1 MTSKVTNSADTS
13 LGHGNRSSN
22 KPVVQF
28 DFQIFCRQSVGG
40 VSRYFSS
47 LASELAALKSFDV
60 QIVAPLHVNDYLRE
74 LSGVSIYGH
83 AIRKPPHS
91 ARLLTLA
98 NLFLL
103 RFSRPESRPD
113 VVHQTFYNKSRA
125 VIPKC
130 PVITTVHDLIHES
143 RPNEFSRADNMEI
156 HKRQA
161 IMRADRVICVSD
173 YTKRDLINRYE
184 IAEDKVTTIYLGS
197 SLPQLDAGDSFSP
210 VENPYLLYVGRRSGY
225 KNFDA
230 ALEALSRLRDAFRDF
245 KLVCFGG
252 GAPTRSELEKMS
264 RLGIPMN
271 RVIFT
276 SGDDHHLVRF
286 YRHAT
291 ALIFPSLHEGFGLP
305 VLEAMSF
312 GCPVVCSSVTSIPE
326 VGGDA
331 VMYFDPRDVESIADA
346 FRRTLYDSQMLAD
359 LKKGGIDRARLFSW
373 KKCALETADVYRN
386 VL

>member
-1 MTSKVTNSADTS
+1 M
-13 LGHGNRSSN
+13 
-22 KPVVQF
+22 KPRIEF

-47 LASELAALKSFDV
+47 LATELAALQSFDV
-60 QIVAPLHVNDYLRE
+60 QIVAPLHVNDYLRQVT
-74 LSGVSIYGH
+74 SVSIYGR
-83 AIRKPPHS
+83 ALRKPPYS
-91 ARLLTLA
+91 ARVLTLA

-103 RFSRPESRPD
+103 RFWRPEGRPD
-113 VVHQTFYNKSRA
+113 VVHQTFYNKSHA

-130 PVITTVHDLIHES
+130 PVITTVHDLIHEL
-143 RPNEFSRADNMEI
+143 RPNEFSRADNMEK

-173 YTKRDLINRYE
+173 YTKKDLIERYGISE
-184 IAEDKVTTIYLGS
+184 GKLTTIYHGS
-197 SLPQLDAGDSFSP
+197 SLPSVDDNDKLRPIKD
-210 VENPYLLYVGRRSGY
+210 PYLLYVGRRSGY
-225 KNFDA
+225 KNFKA

-252 GAPTRSELEKMS
+252 RAPTRSELEDMS

-276 SGDDHHLVRF
+276 SGDDHHLVRY

-312 GCPVVCSSVTSIPE
+312 GCPVICSSVTSIPE

-331 VMYFDPRDVESIADA
+331 VMYFDPHNVESIADA

-359 LKKGGIDRARLFSW
+359 LKKRGIDRARLFSW
-373 KKCALETADVYRN
+373 KKCALETADVYRS